1 MGAITILTIMEKIK
15 NALKSV
21 NKFGLLAI
29 LLVGIVVFTQ
39 SAFKNKERLAQT
51 WSFTHA
57 VDNDML
63 NANNYQLN
71 GTPSEECDLTSPL
84 PCQIVVDNSITTPG
98 QLATFLSTK
107 TESQILD
114 DYADGRV
121 PRID

>member
-1 MGAITILTIMEKIK
+1 MEKLK
-15 NALKSV
+15 NSLKSV
-21 NKFGLLAI
+21 SKLGLLGIMLAG
-29 LLVGIVVFTQ
+29 LLVFTQ
-39 SAFKNKERLAQT
+39 SAFKGKEKLVQT
-51 WSFTHA
+51 WSFNHA

-84 PCQIVVDNSITTPG
+84 PCQIVVDDNITTPS